1 MDPKV
6 REILA
11 CPQCHGPLRLA
22 PGGVMFVCGAERL
35 GFPIVDGIP
44 HLLVNEAVSLPDI
57 TIAPL
62 ADDH

>member
-1 MDPKV
+1 
-6 REILA
+6 
-11 CPQCHGPLRLA
+11 
-22 PGGVMFVCGAERL
+22 MFVCSAERL